1 MVLDVDMDLN
11 TINFAP
17 DNVLDE
23 IIQNVK
29 MIITTVKGS
38 VPMDREFGI
47 DASVVDRP
55 IMAVQAILTSEIMDA
70 VSHFEPRA
78 RVTAVHYKG
87 DAEDGILMPV
97 VRIEVIDSGT

>member
-1 MVLDVDMDLN
+1 MDLN

-23 IIQNVK
+23 IIQNV

-78 RVTAVHYKG
+78 RVTAVNYKG